1 MTDLKV
7 GGVPE
12 HFNYPWS
19 LTLKDE
25 KYKKENINL
34 KWQDFPGGTGAMC
47 KALRN
52 GDVDIAIVLTEGII
66 KDIAAG
72 NPSKILQTFVKTPL
86 IWGIHVGAKSSFKEI
101 KDLEHATIAIS
112 RFGSG
117 SHLMAIVNAFNQ
129 GWKIENLK
137 FKVIGNLQGGID
149 ALTNGEADYFMWEH
163 FTTKPLV
170 DNGTFRR
177 IDNCPTP
184 WPCFVIAVR
193 NEVLEKNSLEV
204 KKVLDIINKQTANF
218 KNIDNI
224 DKILANVYNQK
235 LEDIQKWLKITE
247 WNDGKP
253 ITKNLITRIQNKM
266 IRFNVI
272 EEKKDS
278 KEFIK
283 NMYICPEN

>member
-1 MTDLKV
+1 MTNIKV

-12 HFNYPWS
+12 HFNYPWKV
-19 LTLKDE
+19 TLKNNE
-25 KYKKENINL
+25 YKKHNINL
-34 KWQDFPGGTGAMC
+34 SWQDFPGGTGQMC

-72 NPSKILQTFVKTPL
+72 NPSKIVQTFVKTPL
-86 IWGIHVGAKSSFKEI
+86 IWGIHVGANSTFQKIE
-101 KDLEHATIAIS
+101 DLEHATIAIS

-117 SHLMAIVNAFNQ
+117 SHLMAIVNAYNQ
-129 GWKIENLK
+129 GWDVSKLK

-177 IDNCPTP
+177 VDDCPTP

-193 NEVLEKNSLEV
+193 NEVLQNNFKEV
-204 KKVLDIINKQTANF
+204 KKVLDIINKETTNF
-218 KNIDNI
+218 KKTKKLDST
-224 DKILANVYNQK
+224 LAENYEQQ
-235 LEDIQKWLKITE
+235 LEDIQQWLKITE

-266 IRFNVI
+266 VKYNVI
-272 EEKKDS
+272 EEKKNS
-278 KEFIK
+278 GEFIK
-283 NMYICPEN
+283 NMYI

>member
-1 MTDLKV
+1 MTNLKV

-19 LTLKDE
+19 LTLE
-25 KYKKENINL
+25 NQEYKKQNINL
-34 KWQDFPGGTGAMC
+34 SWQDFPGGTGAMC
-47 KALRN
+47 KALRA

-72 NPSKILQTFVKTPL
+72 NPSKIVQTFVKTPL
-86 IWGIHVGAKSSFKEI
+86 IWGIHVGAKSTFKKIE
-101 KDLEHATIAIS
+101 DLEHATIAIS

-117 SHLMAIVNAFNQ
+117 SHLMAIVNALNQ
-129 GWKIENLK
+129 GWDVSKLK

-177 IDNCPTP
+177 IDDCPTP
-184 WPCFVIAVR
+184 WPCFVVAVR
-193 NEVLEKNSLEV
+193 NEVLENNYDEV
-204 KKVLDIINKQTANF
+204 KKVLDIINSQTKNF
-218 KNIDNI
+218 KKIPNI
-224 DKILANVYNQK
+224 DKTLTEEYEQK

-247 WNDGKP
+247 WNNGKP
-253 ITKNLITRIQNKM
+253 ISENLITEIQNKM
-266 IRFNVI
+266 VGFNVI
-272 EEKKDS
+272 DKVKKS
-278 KEFIK
+278 GEFIK
-283 NMYICPEN
+283 NMYI

>member
-12 HFNYPWS
+12 HFNYPWY
-19 LTLKDE
+19 LTLKNKE
-25 KYKKENINL
+25 YTQENINL
-34 KWQDFPGGTGAMC
+34 RWQDFPGGTGEMC
-47 KALRN
+47 KALRS
-52 GDVDIAIVLTEGII
+52 GEVDIAIVLTEGII
-66 KDIAAG
+66 KDIAEG
-72 NPSKILQTFVKTPL
+72 NPSKIVQTFVKSSL
-86 IWGIHVGAKSSFKEI
+86 IWGIHVAAKSKFKSI
-101 KDLEHATIAIS
+101 KDLEHAVIAIS

-129 GWKIENLK
+129 GWNVATLK
-137 FKVIGNLQGGID
+137 FKVIDNLQGGID
-149 ALTNGEADYFMWEH
+149 ALKNGTADYFMWEH

-177 IDNCPTP
+177 VGDCPTP

-193 NEVLEKNSLEV
+193 NEILEKHHTEI
-204 KKVLDIINKQTANF
+204 KKVLDIINEQTKDF
-218 KNIDNI
+218 KNIENI
-224 DKILANVYNQK
+224 DKILAKRYEQK

-266 IRFNVI
+266 VRFNVI
-272 EEKKDS
+272 EKS
-278 KEFIK
+278 KNSGEFI
-283 NMYICPEN
+283 

>member
-1 MTDLKV
+1 MINLKV

-12 HFNYPWS
+12 HFNYPWYI
-19 LTLKDE
+19 TLKN
-25 KYKKENINL
+25 KEYDKHNINL
-34 KWQDFPGGTGAMC
+34 RWKDYPGGTGQMC
-47 KALRN
+47 KALRE
-52 GDVDIAIVLTEGII
+52 GSVDIAIVLTEGII

-72 NPSKILQTFVKTPL
+72 NPSKILQTYIKTPL
-86 IWGIHVGAKSSFKEI
+86 IWGIHVGAKSSFQKIE
-101 KDLEHATIAIS
+101 DLENATIAIS

-117 SHLMAIVNAFNQ
+117 SHLMAIVNAYNQ
-129 GWKIENLK
+129 GWDVTKLK

-177 IDNCPTP
+177 IDDCPTP
-184 WPCFVIAVR
+184 WPCFVVAVR
-193 NEVLEKNSLEV
+193 NEVLENNFDEV
-204 KKVLDIINKQTANF
+204 KKVLNIINTEAADFKKI
-218 KNIDNI
+218 KNIDET
-224 DKILANVYNQK
+224 LAKRYEQQ

-266 IRFNVI
+266 IQFNVI
-272 EEKKDS
+272 EEKKNS
-278 KEFIK
+278 GEFIK
-283 NMYICPEN
+283 NMYI